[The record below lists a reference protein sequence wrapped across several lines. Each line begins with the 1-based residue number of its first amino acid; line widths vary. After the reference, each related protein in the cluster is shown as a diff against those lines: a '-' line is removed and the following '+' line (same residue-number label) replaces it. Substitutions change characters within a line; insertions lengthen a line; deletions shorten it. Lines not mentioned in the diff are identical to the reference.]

1 MGLVG
6 SKNERVGA
14 DVSDCFAVVNAWS
27 CSLDHVNSFFVLSS
41 GRSGASSP
49 ATDAVLAESWLTRP
63 KKDRRSVRLV
73 GVGKLDIASVIDL
86 SVPGS
91 TLQLKW

>member
-1 MGLVG
+1 MI
-6 SKNERVGA
+6 A
-14 DVSDCFAVVNAWS
+14 FTVVNAWS

-63 KKDRRSVRLV
+63 KKERRSVRLV
-73 GVGKLDIASVIDL
+73 GVGKLDIASGVSRICSRGVLNVILD
-86 SVPGS
+86 VRA
-91 TLQLKW
+91 K